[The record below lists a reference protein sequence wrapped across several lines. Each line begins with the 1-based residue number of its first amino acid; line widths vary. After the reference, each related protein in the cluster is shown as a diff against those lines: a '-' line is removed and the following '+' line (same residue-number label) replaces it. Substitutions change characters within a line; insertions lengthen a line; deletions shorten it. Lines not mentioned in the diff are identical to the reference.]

1 MTAHSTHHDVASDA
15 LQHIGDLVYVVRL
28 RPTVAVEYLS
38 PSISE
43 MLGYGFDGAEVGWAS
58 LLDRVDP
65 RHRDRVANQARFVSQ
80 GEQELELRL
89 VTRDGEPRWTSHRYR
104 VIERSDGSIAMFGTA
119 RDIDQ
124 QHHDRERL
132 HRLEEQYHLLAE
144 YATDIVYFAGPDR
157 LVRWVSP
164 SLTEAFGWEPE
175 DLIGRSVA
183 EFIHPVDREESEGSR
198 TRLYAPEPSGFSIRQ
213 YLMRVR
219 TKDGQ
224 YRWVSGRATPVF
236 ADDGSMLGVV
246 NGMRDVDDLVAS
258 REAAR
263 AERATLRAVIDSM
276 LDPHAL
282 IRLIRDGDGRP
293 VDVAF
298 VDVNPVGC
306 AWLGRTHE
314 ELEGT
319 RLSDLNPEFGREEV
333 IAAVAEAIESGTAV
347 VVDDIPLEVLPGHGQ
362 RYLDIR
368 GVPIDDTM
376 SVTIHDST
384 ERHATAAALAES
396 NRLYSVLAEHASD
409 VVSLVRSDGIVEWI
423 SPSIRSVMG
432 WAPAEIV
439 GTAVTDL
446 VHPDDM
452 EQVQERHALLR
463 QGLPQHFEC
472 RMRAASGHY
481 RWFSFTSRPVFDAS
495 GAVSGRVSGWHD
507 INNEMEA
514 RLRLAESEQRN
525 RLAMTNAPT
534 GMALLDSSHH
544 LVQVNRALT
553 QMVRLT
559 EDELLGRALRT
570 LFDPADAHVV
580 DDVLRDTAL
589 AGVGEGELRLFT
601 GGHAAVWVAFSLA
614 AFDHDQGP
622 ARIVAQF
629 VDITAARQARDQLR
643 HQATHD
649 TLTGL
654 GNRRDLLSKAA
665 ALAGH
670 VTRDAMLGVLFI
682 DVDHL
687 KQINDQHGHA
697 AGDELLVQTAQRI
710 SEHVRASDVVA
721 RFGGDEFVVL
731 LPNLRSAGDAARI
744 ADQVLMACSEPIEH
758 HGHRLQPTVSIGVAI
773 TDRSTRPADVLQR
786 ADDAM
791 YIAKEAGRNRVALNE

>member
-1 MTAHSTHHDVASDA
+1 MTTHSTTRDVAFDA

-28 RPTVAVEYLS
+28 RPTVAIEYLS
-38 PSISE
+38 PSIDE
-43 MLGYGFDGAEVGWAS
+43 LLGYRFDGSEVNWPS
-58 LLDRVDP
+58 LLDRIDP
-65 RHRDRVANQARFVSQ
+65 RDRDRVLHLDRLVDQ
-80 GEQELELRL
+80 GEQEFELRL
-89 VTRDGEPRWTSHRYR
+89 VTRDGEPRWTSHRFR
-104 VIERSDGSIAMFGTA
+104 VVRRDDGSTAVFGTA

-144 YATDIVYFAGPDR
+144 NATDIVYFAGPDR
-157 LVRWVSP
+157 LVRWISP
-164 SLTEAFGWEPE
+164 SLTEAFGWEPD
-175 DLIGRSVA
+175 DLIGRTVA
-183 EFIHPVDREESEGSR
+183 EFVHPVDREQSEGTR
-198 TRLYAPEPSGFSIRQ
+198 ARLYSTQSPGQPVQQ

-236 ADDGSMLGVV
+236 ADDGSLMGVV

-282 IRLIRDGDGRP
+282 IRLIRDGSGQA

-306 AWLGRTHE
+306 RWLVRSRD
-314 ELEGT
+314 ELVGT
-319 RLSDLNPEFGREEV
+319 RLCDLNPGFGEPEV
-333 IAAVAEAIESGTAV
+333 VASVALAIESGEAV
-347 VVDDIPLEVLPGHGQ
+347 VIDDLPLEVVPGAGI

-368 GVPIDDTM
+368 GVPIDDMM
-376 SVTIHDST
+376 SVTVHDST

-409 VVSLVRSDGIVEWI
+409 VVSLVRPDGVVEWI
-423 SPSIRSVMG
+423 SPSIRMMMG
-432 WAPAEIV
+432 WTPADLI
-439 GTAVTDL
+439 GTAITDL
-446 VHPDDM
+446 VHPEDL

-463 QGLPQHFEC
+463 QGLPQHFEA
-472 RMRAASGHY
+472 RMRAASGRY
-481 RWFSFTSRPVFDAS
+481 RWFSFTSRPVFNAD
-495 GAVSGRVSGWHD
+495 GEVSGRVSGWHD
-507 INNEMEA
+507 INNEMGA
-514 RLRLAESEQRN
+514 RLRLAESEERN
-525 RLAMTNAPT
+525 RLAMSNAPT
-534 GMALLDSSHH
+534 GMALLDDSHH

-559 EDELLGRALRT
+559 EDELLGRNLTT
-570 LFDPADAHVV
+570 LFDLADGQVI
-580 DDVLRDTAL
+580 DDVLRDTRL
-589 AGVGEGELRLFT
+589 AGVGQGELRLFT
-601 GGHAAVWVAFSLA
+601 GGHTPAWVAFSLA
-614 AFDHDQGP
+614 AFDHDHGP
-622 ARIVAQF
+622 ARFVAQF
-629 VDITAARQARDQLR
+629 VDITAARLAREQLR

-654 GNRRDLLSKAA
+654 GNRRELLSRAA
-665 ALAGH
+665 TLASH
-670 VTRDAMLGVLFI
+670 VTASSMLGVLFI
-682 DVDHL
+682 DVDRL
-687 KQINDQHGHA
+687 KQVNDTYGHA
-697 AGDELLVQTAQRI
+697 VGDELLVQTAQRI
-710 SEHVRASDVVA
+710 AANVRASDVIA

-731 LPNLRSAGDAARI
+731 LPGLRSLNDATRI
-744 ADQVLMACSEPIEH
+744 ADQVLAACAETVEH
-758 HGHRLQPTVSIGVAI
+758 HGRVLQPTVSIGVAI

-791 YIAKEAGRNRVALNE
+791 YVAKGAGRNRVSVHV